1 MTRVGQWSIAVA
13 LLGIALASSVSG
25 ALEASDP
32 LALELARWGAL
43 VRDTLAEGEIWT
55 EVKEG
60 AGPALARS
68 EQALHEG
75 RRLLAL
81 HRLAAVQADL
91 GAALFLL
98 GRPAE
103 ERQQAAAFEREWQRV
118 GIELGAATLASS
130 AAAFEAIRP
139 AAVRAIGEA
148 ALPQVGAYYDASL
161 DYGRNTQPESGLFY
175 IGVALAQRQF
185 ADFCRTLSI
194 PTSLAP
200 PPLRGLGPELVTL
213 EGELVGAYRPPA
225 SIDRHPAFILASA
238 AIKQARELDAAGLRH
253 GALYRYLDAVQRV
266 AQARAAATSP
276 DVHAVASRLRRWQER
291 LGEGAVDHSLGRLFL
306 ELAQANLD
314 GAAGSDPVAAAAIA
328 ADVLPHYFAAL
339 APAPPA
345 SAAPKADVT
354 VTLVRWPYT

>member
-1 MTRVGQWSIAVA
+1 VGQWSIAVA
-13 LLGIALASSVSG
+13 LLGITLASSGSG

-32 LALELARWGAL
+32 LAVELARWGAL

-175 IGVALAQRQF
+175 IGAALAQRQF

-194 PTSLAP
+194 PMSLVP
-200 PPLRGLGPELVTL
+200 PPLRGLGAELDTL

-238 AIKQARELDAAGLRH
+238 AIKQARELDAAGLRY

-266 AQARAAATSP
+266 AQARAVATSP
-276 DVHAVASRLRRWQER
+276 DLHAVASRLQDWQER

-306 ELAQANLD
+306 EVAQANLD
-314 GAAGSDPVAAAAIA
+314 GAVGSDPMVAAAIA
-328 ADVLPHYFAAL
+328 ADVLARYFVAL
-339 APAPPA
+339 EP
-345 SAAPKADVT
+345 AAPQPFAPQADVT